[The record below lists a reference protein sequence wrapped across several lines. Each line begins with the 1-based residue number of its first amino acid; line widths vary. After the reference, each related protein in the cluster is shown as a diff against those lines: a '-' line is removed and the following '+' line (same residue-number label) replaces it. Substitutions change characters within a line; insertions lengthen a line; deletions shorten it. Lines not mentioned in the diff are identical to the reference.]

1 MIRYI
6 NIFRGRIIG
15 GKCVYR
21 IKVYC
26 FNNEYKNNMMKHF
39 KVCLTGFFSVFF
51 LSVGVVSCWND
62 DDYQFYSSYPNA
74 LVTVKH
80 TSDSVVYLQL
90 NDTTTLF
97 PVNMPRSPFGEK
109 EVRALTHF
117 KFVDKPSEGFSK
129 AVHVNWIDSILT
141 KQLAPWKAEAND
153 SVYGNDPLEIIDD
166 WVTIAEDGYLTLRFR
181 TQTDGRGT
189 RHALNLVNNGT
200 AENPY
205 VVELRHNAHGDICG
219 YPADGLVAFS
229 LDSLPDTQGKAV
241 KLTLRWKAYR
251 GVKTVEFDYCTHQA
265 TMLSKS
271 GNARSIAEERATL
284 LLE

>member
-90 NDTTTLF
+90 N
-97 PVNMPRSPFGEK
+97 
-109 EVRALTHF
+109 
-117 KFVDKPSEGFSK
+117 
-129 AVHVNWIDSILT
+129 
-141 KQLAPWKAEAND
+141 
-153 SVYGNDPLEIIDD
+153 
-166 WVTIAEDGYLTLRFR
+166 
-181 TQTDGRGT
+181 
-189 RHALNLVNNGT
+189 
-200 AENPY
+200 
-205 VVELRHNAHGDICG
+205 
-219 YPADGLVAFS
+219 
-229 LDSLPDTQGKAV
+229 
-241 KLTLRWKAYR
+241 
-251 GVKTVEFDYCTHQA
+251 
-265 TMLSKS
+265 
-271 GNARSIAEERATL
+271 
-284 LLE
+284 